1 MQEFNTDDA
10 SLPILGSLSE
20 SLSGSLSGS
29 WSGTLLGGLSESLS
43 GRLSGSLSRRLSGSL
58 SRSLSAST
66 MIWVVTGHQYGISAP
81 VSQASFR
88 GETSGRVAKCRLF
101 SQALKRQVNKNTV

>member
-10 SLPILGSLSE
+10 SLPILGSLS
-20 SLSGSLSGS
+20 GS
-29 WSGTLLGGLSESLS
+29 WSATLLGGLSESLS
-43 GRLSGSLSRRLSGSL
+43 RSLSGSLSGSL

>member
-10 SLPILGSLSE
+10 SLPIL
-20 SLSGSLSGS
+20 GSLSGS

-43 GRLSGSLSRRLSGSL
+43 GSLSGSL

>member
-20 SLSGSLSGS
+20 SLSG
-29 WSGTLLGGLSESLS
+29 TLLGGLSGS
-43 GRLSGSLSRRLSGSL
+43 LSGSLSRRLSGSL

-88 GETSGRVAKCRLF
+88 GETSGRVARNVGCFLRL
-101 SQALKRQVNKNTV
+101 

>member
-20 SLSGSLSGS
+20 SLSGSLSG
-29 WSGTLLGGLSESLS
+29 TLLGGLSES
-43 GRLSGSLSRRLSGSL
+43 LSGSLSRRLSGSL

-101 SQALKRQVNKNTV
+101 S

>member
-29 WSGTLLGGLSESLS
+29 
-43 GRLSGSLSRRLSGSL
+43 LSRRLSGSL

-66 MIWVVTGHQYGISAP
+66 QIWVVTGHQYGISGLD
-81 VSQASFR
+81 SHTSLR
-88 GETSGRVAKCRLF
+88 GKTSGRVAKCRLF
-101 SQALKRQVNKNTV
+101 SQALKRQVNENTV

>member
-20 SLSGSLSGS
+20 SLSGSLSG
-29 WSGTLLGGLSESLS
+29 TLSGGLSESLS
-43 GRLSGSLSRRLSGSL
+43 GSLSGSLSRRFSGSL

-81 VSQASFR
+81 VSQTSFR
-88 GETSGRVAKCRLF
+88 GKTSGRVAKCRLF